1 MRASFPNNSVLQL
14 ILTSSQLARHSR
26 NRGLHIVPK
35 LGDEKDKIFARYGV
49 PGLFSKETYQETWQQ
64 YQTHLLHF
72 VNNEV
77 RGTTSE
83 NSSIKVLHE
92 HTSRDRSKAE
102 LYNHAAQ
109 AHHNHFFFSGLSA
122 ESTPSQPSTNIR
134 GQIEQWFESVDHLGD
149 EISHM
154 AMSMFGNG
162 YVWVLCANDGTK
174 EWRVMCTYNAG
185 SPYPNAHTKP
195 HVDSR
200 QLHSSGFTSARI
212 EQAEYRA
219 GSFGNYSGQ
228 INFHFDAFK
237 GTPVL
242 CLKVWEHQYMRDY
255 GLAGKKQ
262 YIGNWWKRV
271 DWNVVNARW
280 NTSSDYTVD
289 YKSPAPPLRSARAE
303 SMQASMRSAFAKTT
317 GP

>member
-1 MRASFPNNSVLQL
+1 MRTSFSKKSMNLPR
-14 ILTSSQLARHSR
+14 LTSSQLARHSR
-26 NRGLHIVPK
+26 NRDLHSVPP
-35 LGDEKDKIFARYGV
+35 LGTPKDAIFTRYGV

-64 YQTHLLHF
+64 YQTHLLNF

-83 NSSIKVLHE
+83 TLSMKTLHE

-122 ESTPSQPSTNIR
+122 AAKPAEPSTTLR
-134 GQIEQWFESVDHLGD
+134 GEIEQWFESVDHLGD

-162 YVWVLCANDGTK
+162 YVWVLCANDEEK
-174 EWRVMCTYNAG
+174 MWRVMCTYNAG
-185 SPYPNAHTKP
+185 SPLPNAHTKP

-200 QLHSSGFTSARI
+200 QLFSRGFTSGRI

-228 INFHFDAFK
+228 INRHFDAFI

-255 GLAGKKQ
+255 GLAGKEQ
-262 YIGNWWKRV
+262 YISNWWKRV
-271 DWNVVNARW
+271 DWNEVQNRFNV
-280 NTSSDYTVD
+280 SSDITVD
-289 YKSPAPPLRSARAE
+289 YKSAPPPSRSAQVEKMNEGMRNAFRRAD
-303 SMQASMRSAFAKTT
+303 